1 MDMSPLPDRA
11 AFAAEQW
18 RRERPDLDAF
28 PMAVLGR
35 FAEAAQVI
43 ARERLNPLFA
53 RFGLH
58 PGEFDVLATLR
69 RAGAPYA
76 LTPTALYT
84 ASMISSGGMTSRLD
98 RLSRAGLIAR
108 QAHPD
113 DRRAVLVGLTPA
125 GLRLVDDMMAP
136 HVDNERAVLAALS
149 PAEQQDLDR
158 LLCKLLA
165 GLAGATDTA
174 AAQSP
179 SVSAVESGSDRA
191 PRREAKRAPTKAN
204 AGKGRA

>member
-1 MDMSPLPDRA
+1 MDPSFSDRA
-11 AFAAEQW
+11 ALATEQW
-18 RRERPDLDAF
+18 RRERPDLDPF

-35 FAEAAQVI
+35 FAEVAQLV
-43 ARERLNPLFA
+43 ARDHLNPFFA
-53 RFGLH
+53 SRGLQ

-98 RLSRAGLIAR
+98 RLARAGLIER

-125 GLRLVDDMMAP
+125 GLALIDSMMAP
-136 HVDNERAVLAALS
+136 HIENERAVLAGLDA
-149 PAEQQDLDR
+149 AEQRELDR
-158 LLCKLLA
+158 LLTKLLA
-165 GLAGATDTA
+165 GLTG
-174 AAQSP
+174 
-179 SVSAVESGSDRA
+179 RA
-191 PRREAKRAPTKAN
+191 PRGVDTDTRGATADLHAPSAATPPGGPRRRTA
-204 AGKGRA
+204 